1 MLKKKKEGTTD
12 FQITNKNLHW
22 DPDSPAAEGA
32 DSQIEDAAVL
42 AKKKKKELFGNVL
55 YIVIVIA
62 VTVFVITFVGQRTK
76 VDGDSMYPSLHH
88 GDNLIVDKISYRFH
102 EPERFDVIIFP
113 YQDTKQYYIKRVI
126 GLPGETVQIDYDGT
140 IYINGEILDESYG
153 YEIIVYPGIAADP
166 IILGE
171 DQYFVLG
178 DNRNDSRDSRYE
190 EVGLIEKDVIIGR
203 AWVRFFPFQDAGLI
217 KNIGK

>member
-1 MLKKKKEGTTD
+1 MFKKKKEETTD
-12 FQITNKNLHW
+12 FQITNKNLRW
-22 DPDSPAAEGA
+22 DSDSPAAEGA
-32 DSQIEDAAVL
+32 DSQIEDVSVR
-42 AKKKKKELFGNVL
+42 AKKKKKVLLGNVL

-76 VDGDSMYPSLHH
+76 VDGDSMYPALHH

-102 EPERFDVIIFP
+102 DPERFDVIIFP

-126 GLPGETVQIDYDGT
+126 ALPGETVQIDYDGT
-140 IYINGEILDESYG
+140 IYIDGEILDESYG
-153 YEIIVYPGIAADP
+153 YETIVYPGIAADP
-166 IILGE
+166 ITLGE

-190 EVGLIEKDVIIGR
+190 EVGLIEKDAIIGR